1 MSRIDFSKIEEMI
14 KSSIEFSLSEKQ
26 YENLTGRKMPKNNY
40 YLIKQSAIAQF
51 ADGLGLSIKV
61 HEKTITFERKEKLKW
76 NARW

>member
-61 HEKTITFERKEKLKW
+61 HEKTITFERKENLK
-76 NARW
+76 

>member
-1 MSRIDFSKIEEMI
+1 MLRIDFSKIEEMI

-40 YLIKQSAIAQF
+40 LIKQSAIAQF

-61 HEKTITFERKEKLKW
+61 HEKTITFERKEKLK
-76 NARW
+76 

>member
-1 MSRIDFSKIEEMI
+1 MLRIDFSKIEEMI

-51 ADGLGLSIKV
+51 ADGLRLSIKV

>member
-1 MSRIDFSKIEEMI
+1 MLRIDFSKIEEMI

-61 HEKTITFERKEKLKW
+61 HENTNYFSDF
-76 NARW
+76 

>member
-61 HEKTITFERKEKLKW
+61 HEKTITFERKEKLK
-76 NARW
+76 

>member
-14 KSSIEFSLSEKQ
+14 KSSIDFSLSEKQ

-51 ADGLGLSIKV
+51 ADGLGLSIKI

>member
-1 MSRIDFSKIEEMI
+1 MLRIDFSKIEEMI

-61 HEKTITFERKEKLKW
+61 HEKAITFERKEKLK
-76 NARW
+76 

>member
-14 KSSIEFSLSEKQ
+14 KSSIDFSLSEKQ

-40 YLIKQSAIAQF
+40 YLIKQSAIAKF
-51 ADGLGLSIKV
+51 ADGLGLSIKI

>member
-1 MSRIDFSKIEEMI
+1 MLRIDFSKIEEMI

-61 HEKTITFERKEKLKW
+61 HEKTITFERKEKLK
-76 NARW
+76 

>member
-1 MSRIDFSKIEEMI
+1 MLRIDFSKIEEMI

>member
-1 MSRIDFSKIEEMI
+1 MLRIDFSKIEEMI

-61 HEKTITFERKEKLKW
+61 HEKTITFERKEKLRW

>member
-26 YENLTGRKMPKNNY
+26 YENLTGRKVPKNNY

>member
-1 MSRIDFSKIEEMI
+1 MLRIDFSKIEEMI

-61 HEKTITFERKEKLKW
+61 HEKTITFERKEKL
-76 NARW
+76 R